1 MRSSSHVQ
9 GQPQESQL
17 SKTKKYGLIAIS
29 VVIVIAIL
37 GGREIAGF
45 FVAWGSSDGL
55 ECRSAVV
62 REGSLSE
69 SVSAPGNV
77 EPVFKV
83 DISAQISARIMAL
96 PLREGE
102 AVTKGAIVVQL
113 DDRTLKAVLASTTAR
128 RDGERARLEAERAR
142 IEGPK
147 QSLENAKRTLER
159 QRKLFETGDV
169 ARQALEDAMVRVEEL
184 QASVLAST
192 KNIGALESSLAAS
205 EAEIERVREEVSYAT
220 IRAPIDGTVTRLN
233 AEVGELVVVGT
244 MNNAGTVIMTIADLG
259 RMRVRAQVAEA
270 DIAKVQEGQPA
281 EIYINAFSGRVFH
294 GVVEEVALQRTSLGQ
309 GSGGS
314 ATQGAG
320 TFKVD
325 VSLDAEGVRIFSGLA
340 ANVDIAIKQH
350 SGLLVPTQA
359 IVERK
364 RDDLPTALAES
375 TVFLKTQRVVPII
388 FRDEGGVA
396 VATAVRLGSSSLTET
411 IVEVGLSAGQLVV
424 IGPYKTLEKL
434 KGGERLA
441 KEVVPPTK
449 ATPATEPATGD
460 SSGVSVK
467 VGG

>member
-1 MRSSSHVQ
+1 
-9 GQPQESQL
+9 
-17 SKTKKYGLIAIS
+17 
-29 VVIVIAIL
+29 
-37 GGREIAGF
+37 
-45 FVAWGSSDGL
+45 
-55 ECRSAVV
+55 
-62 REGSLSE
+62 
-69 SVSAPGNV
+69 
-77 EPVFKV
+77 
-83 DISAQISARIMAL
+83 
-96 PLREGE
+96 
-102 AVTKGAIVVQL
+102 
-113 DDRTLKAVLASTTAR
+113 
-128 RDGERARLEAERAR
+128 
-142 IEGPK
+142 
-147 QSLENAKRTLER
+147 
-159 QRKLFETGDV
+159 
-169 ARQALEDAMVRVEEL
+169 L
-184 QASVLAST
+184 QAGVLAST

-294 GVVEEVALQRTSLGQ
+294 GVVEEVALQRTSSG
-309 GSGGS
+309 GSSGS
-314 ATQGAG
+314 ATQSAG

-375 TVFLKTQRVVPII
+375 TVFLKGQRVVPII

-434 KGGERLA
+434 KGGESLI

-449 ATPATEPATGD
+449 TTLATESATDD
-460 SSGVSVK
+460 SSGISVK
-467 VGG
+467 VRR

>member
-1 MRSSSHVQ
+1 M
-9 GQPQESQL
+9 
-17 SKTKKYGLIAIS
+17 SKAKKYSLIAIS

-37 GGREIAGF
+37 GGREIARY
-45 FVAWGSSDGL
+45 VMAWRNSEGL
-55 ECRSAVV
+55 ESRSAVV

-69 SVSAPGNV
+69 SVSAPGYV
-77 EPVFKV
+77 EPVSKV
-83 DISAQISARIMAL
+83 DISAQISARVMAL
-96 PLREGE
+96 PFREGD
-102 AVTKGAIVVQL
+102 AVTKGAVVVQL
-113 DDRTLKAVLASTTAR
+113 DDRNLKAVLASTNAR

-147 QSLENAKRTLER
+147 QSLENAKRNLER

-184 QASVLAST
+184 QATVLAGT

-220 IRAPIDGTVTRLN
+220 IRAPLDGTITRLT
-233 AEVGELVVVGT
+233 AEVGELVMVGT

-259 RMRVRAQVAEA
+259 RVRVRAQVAEA

-281 EIYINAFSGRVFH
+281 EIFINAFSGRVFH
-294 GVVEEVALQRTSLGQ
+294 GVVEEVALQRTASGQ
-309 GSGGS
+309 GSAAS
-314 ATQGAG
+314 ATQGSG

-364 RDDLPTALAES
+364 RDDLPTELAES
-375 TVFLKTQRVVPII
+375 SVFLKTQRVVPII

-411 IVEVGLSAGQLVV
+411 IVEAGLSAGQSVV

-434 KGGERLA
+434 KGGESLN
-441 KEVVPPTK
+441 KESLSPTK
-449 ATPATEPATGD
+449 ATTATEPATGD
-460 SSGVSVK
+460 SSSVSVK